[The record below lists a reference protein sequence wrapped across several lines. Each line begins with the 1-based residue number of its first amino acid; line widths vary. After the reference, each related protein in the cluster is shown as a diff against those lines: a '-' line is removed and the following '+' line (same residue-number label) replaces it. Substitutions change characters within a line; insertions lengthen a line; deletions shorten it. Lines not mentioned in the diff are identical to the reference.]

1 MAVLSV
7 PKLVQS
13 NSCPGAS
20 SLSRI
25 IPNRD
30 PPDLQSFS
38 ISRFPPDVDGRLH
51 VQHRHVD
58 ADCRPELAG
67 PEAFQLAVSAWPGRL
82 SGGHPDFSVLARSE
96 EHTSE
101 LQS

>member
-1 MAVLSV
+1 MACPSSIPNVYLKRPVYYMAVDHLAVLSV

-20 SLSRI
+20 SLLRI

-30 PPDLQSFS
+30 PADLQSFS
-38 ISRFPPDVDGRLH
+38 ISRLPADVDGRLH

-58 ADCRPELAG
+58 ADRRPGLAG
-67 PEAFQLAVSAWPGRL
+67 PEAFQLAVSAWP
-82 SGGHPDFSVLARSE
+82 
-96 EHTSE
+96 
-101 LQS
+101 